1 MVIIQEVFEYLK
13 QKGFYK
19 TLFSLEEESGL
30 LSFEGQDDL
39 KYIYQ
44 LTTKGEF
51 ERLFSILSEF
61 KDFDSEIYKE
71 GVLQIK
77 TQTILEKIENFGSLE
92 EIKQNFSEL
101 RPVCDLSHLSSIH
114 ESLKKLD
121 LHDFANWEKW
131 SGRFRCWENL
141 YSILCADEVEE
152 NLSIS
157 SSDQNNY
164 SDSYEKEDTV
174 LYESIQ

>member
-44 LTTKGEF
+44 LVTKGKF
-51 ERLFSILSEF
+51 SRLSSILEEF
-61 KDFDSEIYKE
+61 KEFDLEIYKE
-71 GVLQIK
+71 GILQIK
-77 TQTILEKIENFGSLE
+77 TQSVLEKIENFGSIE

-101 RPVCDLSHLSSIH
+101 RSVCDLSHLSSIH
-114 ESLKKLD
+114 ESLKNLD
-121 LHDFANWEKW
+121 LHDFKNWEKW
-131 SGRFRCWENL
+131 SGRFHCWENL
-141 YSILCADEVEE
+141 QSILNPEVIEE
-152 NLSIS
+152 DLSLS
-157 SSDQNNY
+157 SSDHNNY